1 MRRIFGAI
9 VGLII
14 LILIGAWLWLRGP
27 DIPFEALEAKY
38 AQADSHFVDLPG
50 GYHAHYREDGDPG
63 APLLVLL
70 HGFADSFTTWDSWV
84 QQLKPQFHV
93 ISLDFPGHGLTRAPA
108 GAELSGDKL
117 ADFVDAFAAKLKLPK
132 FAVAGNSMGGG
143 AAWELAVRHPDR
155 VNTLIL
161 VDAAGFA
168 NDKPGKQ
175 PWGFVILRYRLGR
188 TILSK
193 IDNRPLIEQGLK
205 ADVYDKSL
213 ITPFVVD
220 RFAEFQRAPGHRE
233 ILMNV
238 NMGARAASTAALL
251 SSIKV
256 PTLILWGESDPLIE
270 PNAAK
275 KFAAAISGS
284 KLITYPEV
292 GHLPQLEIPRRS
304 AADAAEFLKANQAA
318 APRASSLPQPGRPQS
333 SG

>member
-1 MRRIFGAI
+1 MRRILGVIFG
-9 VGLII
+9 LFI
-14 LILIGAWLWLRGP
+14 LILVGAWLWLRGP
-27 DIPFEALEAKY
+27 DIPFETLEAKY
-38 AQADSHFVDLPG
+38 TEADSHFVDLPG
-50 GYHAHYREDGDPG
+50 DYHVHYRENGAPN

-70 HGFADSFTTWDSWV
+70 HGFADSFTTWDGWV
-84 QQLKPQFHV
+84 RELKPQFHI

-108 GAELSGDKL
+108 GSPLSGDKL

-188 TILSK
+188 ILLSK

-213 ITPFVVD
+213 ITPFIVD

-233 ILMNV
+233 ILMGV
-238 NMGARAASTAALL
+238 NMGGRPGSTAELL
-251 SSIKV
+251 STIKV

-284 KLITYPEV
+284 KLITYPAV
-292 GHLPQLEIPRRS
+292 GHLPQLEIPQRS
-304 AADAAEFLKANQAA
+304 AADVAAFLKANRAA
-318 APRASSLPQPGRPQS
+318 GPSAD
-333 SG
+333 

>member
-1 MRRIFGAI
+1 MRRILGVI
-9 VGLII
+9 LGLIV

-27 DIPFEALEAKY
+27 DIPFATLEAKY

-50 GYHAHYREDGDPG
+50 GYHAHYRENGDPN

-70 HGFADSFTTWDSWV
+70 HGFADSFTTWDEWV
-84 QQLKPQFHV
+84 RELQPQFHI
-93 ISLDFPGHGLTRAPA
+93 ISLDFPGHGLTRAPQ
-108 GAELSGDKL
+108 GSRLGGDDL
-117 ADFVDAFAAKLKLPK
+117 ADFVDAFAAKLALPK

-155 VNTLIL
+155 VNALIL

-175 PWGFVILRYRLGR
+175 PLGFVILRYRLGR
-188 TILSK
+188 MVLSK

-213 ITPFVVD
+213 ITPFIVD

-233 ILMNV
+233 ILMSV
-238 NMGARAASTAALL
+238 NMGARTGSTAELL

-275 KFAAAISGS
+275 KFAAAIGGS
-284 KLITYPEV
+284 KLITYPNV
-292 GHLPQLEIPRRS
+292 GHLPQLEIPQRS
-304 AADAAEFLKANQAA
+304 AADVAAFLKAAQSG
-318 APRASSLPQPGRPQS
+318 APHAD
-333 SG
+333 

>member
-1 MRRIFGAI
+1 MRRILGVI
-9 VGLII
+9 LGLVV

-27 DIPFEALEAKY
+27 DIPYETLEAKY
-38 AQADSHFVDLPG
+38 AEADSHFVDLPG
-50 GYHAHYREDGDPG
+50 GYHAHYREDGAPN

-70 HGFADSFTTWDSWV
+70 HGFADSFTTWDGWV
-84 QQLKPQFHV
+84 RELKPQFHI
-93 ISLDFPGHGLTRAPA
+93 ISLDFPGHGLTRAPQ
-108 GAELSGDKL
+108 GSRLSGDEL
-117 ADFVDAFAAKLKLPK
+117 ADFVDAFAAKLALPK

-155 VNTLIL
+155 VNALIL

-175 PWGFVILRYRLGR
+175 PLGFVILRYRLGR
-188 TILSK
+188 MLLSK

-213 ITPFVVD
+213 ITPSIVD

-233 ILMNV
+233 ILMSV
-238 NMGARAASTAALL
+238 NLGPRAASTAELL
-251 SSIKV
+251 SSIEV

-270 PNAAK
+270 PAAAA

-292 GHLPQLEIPRRS
+292 GHLPQLEIPQRS
-304 AADAAEFLKANQAA
+304 AADVAAFLKANQAA
-318 APRASSLPQPGRPQS
+318 APHAD
-333 SG
+333 

>member
-1 MRRIFGAI
+1 MRRILGVIF
-9 VGLII
+9 GLIL

-27 DIPFEALEAKY
+27 DIPFETLEAKY

-50 GYHAHYREDGDPG
+50 GYHVHYRENGDPN

-70 HGFADSFTTWDSWV
+70 HGFADSFTTWDGWV
-84 QQLKPQFHV
+84 RELQPQFHI
-93 ISLDFPGHGLTRAPA
+93 ISLDLPGHGLTRAPQ
-108 GAELSGDKL
+108 GSHLSGDDL
-117 ADFVDAFAAKLKLPK
+117 ADFVDAFAAKLALPK

-155 VNTLIL
+155 VNALVL

-175 PWGFVILRYRLGR
+175 PLGFVILRYRLGR
-188 TILSK
+188 MVLSK

-213 ITPFVVD
+213 ITPFIVD

-233 ILMNV
+233 ILMSVNV
-238 NMGARAASTAALL
+238 GPGAGSTAELL

-275 KFAAAISGS
+275 KFAAAIGGS
-284 KLITYPEV
+284 KLITYPNV
-292 GHLPQLEIPRRS
+292 GHLPQLEIPQRS
-304 AADAAEFLKANQAA
+304 AADVAAFLKANRGAA
-318 APRASSLPQPGRPQS
+318 Q
-333 SG
+333 

>member
-1 MRRIFGAI
+1 MRRILGVIF
-9 VGLII
+9 GLIV

-27 DIPFEALEAKY
+27 DIPFETLEAKY

-50 GYHAHYREDGDPG
+50 GYHVHYRESGDPN

-70 HGFADSFTTWDSWV
+70 HGFADSFTTWDGWV
-84 QQLKPQFHV
+84 KELQPQFHI
-93 ISLDFPGHGLTRAPA
+93 ISVDFPGHGLTRASQ
-108 GAELSGDKL
+108 GGHLSGDDL
-117 ADFVDAFAAKLKLPK
+117 ADFVDAFAAKLALPK

-155 VNTLIL
+155 VNALIL

-175 PWGFVILRYRLGR
+175 PLGFVILRYRLGR
-188 TILSK
+188 MVLSK

-233 ILMNV
+233 ILMSV
-238 NMGARAASTAALL
+238 NMGPRAGSTAQLL
-251 SSIKV
+251 SGIKV

-270 PNAAK
+270 PDAAK
-275 KFAAAISGS
+275 KFAAAIGGS
-284 KLITYPEV
+284 KLITYPNV
-292 GHLPQLEIPRRS
+292 GHLPQLEIPQRS
-304 AADAAEFLKANQAA
+304 AADVAAFLKANQGAA
-318 APRASSLPQPGRPQS
+318 Q
-333 SG
+333 